1 MCSARATQPSVT
13 CFRVAS
19 TTVPDLSL
27 ENGGWEDDESHPS
40 MACRIAEAF
49 HLTWGLVAGCLERWT
64 ADDITVQI
72 PQREHEAYHG
82 GVISLILG
90 TNGLPSLDI

>member
-1 MCSARATQPSVT
+1 M
-13 CFRVAS
+13 FRVAR
-19 TTVPDLSL
+19 TTVPDLPL
-27 ENGGWEDDESHPS
+27 EKAGWEDDESHPRTAS
-40 MACRIAEAF
+40 EIVEAF
-49 HLTWGLVAGCLERWT
+49 HVTWGLIAECLERWT